1 MKPKSQN
8 HLAELLGISRSTCSD
23 SARRGM
29 PTDSLEAAQA
39 WRESFLD
46 PARRK
51 QPKPAPEVR
60 QSVEPPPE
68 PPPFETFDEART
80 RDQIAVA
87 NLREL
92 AEAKRRGE
100 LIAVS
105 AVSTVLASAFSE
117 TRDALLQL
125 SARLAPMLAAE
136 KDQLTVHRLLDL
148 EIHNILTRLAGTPD
162 SLREIAERGD
172 A

>member
-1 MKPKSQN
+1 MTPRSQN

-23 SARRGM
+23 SVKRGM

-39 WRESFLD
+39 WRNAFLD

-51 QPKPAPEVR
+51 QAKPAPEVL
-60 QSVEPPPE
+60 QPLEQPPE
-68 PPPFETFDEART
+68 PEETFDEART
-80 RDQIAVA
+80 RDMVSTA
-87 NLREL
+87 NLREM

-100 LIAVS
+100 LIEVAAV
-105 AVSTVLASAFSE
+105 TKVLASDYAT

-125 SARLAPMLAAE
+125 PARLGPMLAAE
-136 KDQLTVHRLLDL
+136 KDPATVQRLLHA
-148 EIHNILTRLAGTPD
+148 EIHQALVTLAGTPD
-162 SLREIAERGD
+162 SLREIASRGD